1 MRQKHSCVST
11 GSQANQNTAYGSYM
25 DNQNQAK
32 TLPRLHQESSESKS
46 FNISHLDSQSYTK
59 THTVTSSPEVER
71 IKTCIMAHIWKAG
84 LIPKHRCIS
93 TRSRGNQNL
102 HMAHI
107 WTRSTLLK
115 HSHISTR
122 SQGNPKVL
130 ICLTSGQPELH
141 QNTVTS
147 SPEVKRIKTCFMAH
161 ICTVCP
167 DQYQNTAASLPGV
180 G

>member
-1 MRQKHSCVST
+1 
-11 GSQANQNTAYGSYM
+11 M

-93 TRSRGNQNL
+93 TRSRGNQKL